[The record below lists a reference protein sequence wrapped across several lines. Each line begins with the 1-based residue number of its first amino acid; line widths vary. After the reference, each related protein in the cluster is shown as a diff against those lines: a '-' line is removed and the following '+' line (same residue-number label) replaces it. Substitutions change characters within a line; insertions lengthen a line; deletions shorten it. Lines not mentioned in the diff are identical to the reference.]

1 MRNKKHKEGKFTPEG
16 NPIHYSYFHIRKYHD
31 AILYGSHRAKIP
43 LPDIY
48 KIDMT
53 GYLYS
58 IKK

>member
-31 AILYGSHRAKIP
+31 SILYVSHRAKIP

-48 KIDMT
+48 EIEMT
-53 GYLYS
+53 GYLDS